1 MLISTT
7 IKKKDRMQ
15 INIKRKND
23 AMFRKR
29 EGKLFFVKKRKT
41 KTVVGQRNSIM

>member
-1 MLISTT
+1 
-7 IKKKDRMQ
+7 MQ

-29 EGKLFFVKKRKT
+29 EGKLFLSKNEKRK
-41 KTVVGQRNSIM
+41 R